1 MHHATARRLVWRQ
14 KRVGV
19 YAWLFLLRCRK
30 LNSSNLAFKGSSA
43 GSKHS
48 IKYTSHTLKRYS
60 VPKRNTN
67 LLKEL
72 RDCNSENFNP
82 IELSCSNF
90 GKSFYYFGCG
100 KLLITL
106 SLTVFQQQNASN
118 NSLYTLLFHVTFI
131 FIQVI

>member
-1 MHHATARRLVWRQ
+1 MCWCL
-14 KRVGV
+14 
-19 YAWLFLLRCRK
+19 YMFLLRYRK

-90 GKSFYYFGCG
+90 GKSFYYFGCCY
-100 KLLITL
+100 IVTNNSFTHCL
-106 SLTVFQQQNASN
+106 SQQENASN
-118 NSLYTLLFHVTFI
+118 SSLYTLLFHVTFI